1 MSEVLKLASWTGQ
14 RFSLSHYRDKE
25 QNEVDIVIEDQER
38 RTVGVE
44 VKAGATVTA
53 ADFSGL
59 RKLAEASGKRFALGL
74 VLYDGDAVVPF
85 GPGLFAAPIS
95 SIWS

>member
-1 MSEVLKLASWTGQ
+1 MLSIGQ
-14 RFSLSHYRDKE
+14 RLSLSPYRDKE

-38 RTVGVE
+38 RTVGLE
-44 VKAGATVTA
+44 GKAGATVTA

-74 VLYDGDAVVPF
+74 VLYDGDTVVPF
-85 GPGLFAAPIS
+85 GPNLFAAPIS
-95 SIWS
+95 SLGG